1 MLASELVDAALAL
14 EGALELDSAT
24 TLEGA
29 LELEGAI
36 ELEGATELGA
46 EELTSALEEE
56 LPKVKLFQGESTAK
70 LPLK

>member
-1 MLASELVDAALAL
+1 MDAALAL
-14 EGALELDSAT
+14 ALAGTLALEGAMA
-24 TLEGA
+24 LEGA
-29 LELEGAI
+29 L

-46 EELTSALEEE
+46 EELTTTLEEE